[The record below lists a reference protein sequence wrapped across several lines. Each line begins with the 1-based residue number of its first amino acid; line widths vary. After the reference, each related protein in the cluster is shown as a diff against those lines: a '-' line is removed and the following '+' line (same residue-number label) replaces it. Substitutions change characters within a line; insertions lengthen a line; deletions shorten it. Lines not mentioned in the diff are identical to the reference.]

1 MRTQNIM
8 AVLSLSNIVKTSLG
22 PQGLDKMLVDDIG
35 DVTITNDGATIL
47 KQLEVTHPAAKVL
60 VELSQIQDREVGD
73 GTTSVVILAA
83 ELLKR
88 GNELI
93 KNHIHATSV
102 MAGYRLALKE
112 SVKFIQKNL
121 SVKTDSL
128 GREALINAAKTSM
141 SSKLLNAES
150 DFFSNMVVNAMSNVK
165 SVNPQG
171 QAKYP
176 VKAVHILK
184 THGMSSKDSLLV
196 DGYAIEATRSAQGMP
211 TSVTGAKIA
220 FVDFNLNKY
229 RLAMGVQVLVHDPE
243 ALNKIRIAEMDVC
256 KKRCQML
263 IDAGANVVLCARG
276 IDDFALKYFVE
287 AGVIAIRRVP
297 KSDLRRM
304 ANCAGGKVVVSLA
317 ELGDEGEETFDAASL
332 GACEKVYEKRVGDWE
347 YMFFEGMAQTRAQ
360 TIILRGAN
368 EFFLDEV
375 ERSLHDSLCVI
386 KRVLESNSV
395 VAGGGSVEVALSVYL
410 DDFARTLGSREQL
423 AIAEF
428 SEALQIIPKVLALNA
443 AKDATELLAK
453 LRVYHNAAQRTEGND
468 EKKKALKYSGL
479 DLTNGKVRNNLANGV
494 IEPAMSKVKSL
505 KFATEAAIT
514 ILRIDDSIKLAPP
527 PQQQQ

>member
-1 MRTQNIM
+1 
-8 AVLSLSNIVKTSLG
+8 
-22 PQGLDKMLVDDIG
+22 MLVDDIG

-93 KNHIHATSV
+93 KNNIHATSV
-102 MAGYRLALKE
+102 MTGFRHALRE
-112 SVKFIQKNL
+112 SVKFIQSSL
-121 SVKTDSL
+121 SVKVDTL
-128 GREALINAAKTSM
+128 GKDALLNAAKTSM

-150 DFFSNMVVNAMSNVK
+150 DFFAGLVVDAMQNVK
-165 SVNPQG
+165 TINHAG
-171 QAKYP
+171 LAKYP
-176 VKAVHILK
+176 VKAIHVLK
-184 THGMSSKDSLLV
+184 THGMSSKDSQLV
-196 DGYAIEATRSAQGMP
+196 DGYAIQATRSAQGMP
-211 TSVTGAKIA
+211 TSIQGAKIA
-220 FVDFNLNKY
+220 CVDFNLNKY

-243 ALNKIRIAEMDVC
+243 ALDKIRQAEMDVC
-256 KKRCQML
+256 KDRCNK
-263 IDAGANVVLCARG
+263 IIASGANVVLCSRG

-297 KSDLRRM
+297 KNDLKRI
-304 ANCAGGKVVVSLA
+304 ANNTGAKVVVSLA
-317 ELGDEGEETFDAASL
+317 DIEGEESFEPEAL
-332 GACEKVYEKRVGDWE
+332 GTCERVYEKRVGDWE
-347 YMFFEGMAQTRAQ
+347 YMFFEGMSQTRAQ

-368 EFFLDEV
+368 DFFLEEV

-410 DDFARTLGSREQL
+410 DEYARSLGSREQL

-428 SEALQIIPKVLALNA
+428 SEALQIIPKVLSMNA

-453 LRVYHNAAQRTEGND
+453 LRVYHNAAQKEGGD
-468 EKKKALKYSGL
+468 EQKKAAMKYSGL
-479 DLTNGKVRNNLANGV
+479 DLTNGKVRNNLKNGV
-494 IEPAMSKVKSL
+494 IEPSMSKVKSL

-514 ILRIDDSIKLAPP
+514 ILRIDDMIKLAPP
-527 PQQQQ
+527 PQEGQQ